1 MEAAATSCSSSR
13 CSASRLATRAMIAV
27 FSLAFMVHH
36 LKLFYAKPAF
46 LAVKSTGKS
55 PCFFAGLTPG
65 EPSLH
70 SLILISN
77 EILSFETRTLRVL
90 AVLRT
95 APSHTK
101 LDALRA
107 IKNESFLTS
116 FR

>member
-1 MEAAATSCSSSR
+1 M
-13 CSASRLATRAMIAV
+13 
-27 FSLAFMVHH
+27 
-36 LKLFYAKPAF
+36 
-46 LAVKSTGKS
+46 
-55 PCFFAGLTPG
+55 
-65 EPSLH
+65 
-70 SLILISN
+70 LISN

-116 FR
+116 FRMSPEKPFCLAEGLFCWGGLRLLLRNPLTMSVEHVRLQLSKPFDWRYVL

>member
-1 MEAAATSCSSSR
+1 
-13 CSASRLATRAMIAV
+13 
-27 FSLAFMVHH
+27 
-36 LKLFYAKPAF
+36 
-46 LAVKSTGKS
+46 
-55 PCFFAGLTPG
+55 
-65 EPSLH
+65 
-70 SLILISN
+70 LISN

-116 FR
+116 FRMIGDSIAWRRKFFCGFITIWVKKRRAVPNKERSAVVFSGFAGGL